1 MVDFLIGQ
9 CNLRLFYEKVSE
21 FQSKYSKNPKLK
33 ESFASHIPYSSVALG
48 HFMIDLPNFS
58 EQLKNQFKEHL
69 ELSKKHLKQA
79 VDIARGE
86 CVLWEFDLGVVDA
99 LRSLAECSFLL
110 MEYRSRSL
118 GYKYAK
124 YRDLDLARKLASKI
138 QAKKELDAN
147 ANISTEDNLALQEEI
162 KGAKDEWEEQK
173 FNKEKVEIANARRW
187 TVYYLDACVQASR
200 AVRELQDKQHV
211 LSTAQAALTDNG
223 AKLPREVASELFET
237 AQVTKVNYAKI
248 PDFEPKD
255 KTAITPAEILAYTKA
270 LAKELEFLTFGEEK
284 QRQSKLLSKIHRY
297 LKTNLATS
305 YGAKCALDTAILAKL
320 EGPDELKDAAAVN
333 VVEGNIEGYL

>member
-33 ESFASHIPYSSVALG
+33 ESFASHIPYCSIALG

-138 QAKKELDAN
+138 QGKKELDAN
-147 ANISTEDNLALQEEI
+147 ANISTEDNLAL
-162 KGAKDEWEEQK
+162 
-173 FNKEKVEIANARRW
+173 
-187 TVYYLDACVQASR
+187 
-200 AVRELQDKQHV
+200 
-211 LSTAQAALTDNG
+211 
-223 AKLPREVASELFET
+223 
-237 AQVTKVNYAKI
+237 
-248 PDFEPKD
+248 
-255 KTAITPAEILAYTKA
+255 
-270 LAKELEFLTFGEEK
+270 
-284 QRQSKLLSKIHRY
+284 
-297 LKTNLATS
+297 
-305 YGAKCALDTAILAKL
+305 
-320 EGPDELKDAAAVN
+320 
-333 VVEGNIEGYL
+333 